1 MTPSQLEFNLA
12 VREWANES
20 FFALVPSGADEKLI
34 IKYADLSKN
43 QALTE
48 EALEELRRET
58 SAKIQEMASRHDADI
73 ELEFSDLGFG
83 ELGIIVYIKEPPGR
97 EEAKEEYYD
106 LLYMGA
112 RRTDEQHLRLQI
124 LLKKYGFK

>member
-12 VREWANES
+12 VREWANE
-20 FFALVPSGADEKLI
+20 ACLGLVPSGADEKLVL
-34 IKYADLSKN
+34 KYADLNKN
-43 QALTE
+43 QSLNE
-48 EALEELRRET
+48 EQLEELRRDL
-58 SAKIQEMASRHDADI
+58 SLKVKEMACRHDADI
-73 ELEFSDLGFG
+73 EIEFTDLGFG
-83 ELGIIVYIKEPPGR
+83 ELGLIIYIKEPPGR

-124 LLKKYGFK
+124 LIKKYGFR

>member
-1 MTPSQLEFNLA
+1 MTPSQLEFNFA
-12 VREWANES
+12 IREWVNES
-20 FFALVPSGADEKLI
+20 FFSLVPSGADEKLI

-43 QALTE
+43 QSLTE

-58 SAKIQEMASRHDADI
+58 SSKIKELACRHDADI
-73 ELEFSDLGFG
+73 DLEFTDLGFG
-83 ELGIIVYIKEPPGR
+83 ELGIIVYVKEPAGR

-112 RRTDEQHLRLQI
+112 RRSDEQHRRLQI
-124 LLKKYGFK
+124 LIKKYGFK

>member
-12 VREWANES
+12 VREWINEELYS
-20 FFALVPSGADEKLI
+20 LVPSGADEKMI
-34 IKYADLSKN
+34 IKYANRSE
-43 QALTE
+43 QAIFDDQ
-48 EALEELRRET
+48 LEELNRDITLKVKEI
-58 SAKIQEMASRHDADI
+58 ACRHDVEID
-73 ELEFSDLGFG
+73 LEFTDLGFG
-83 ELGIIVYIKEPPGR
+83 ELGLIIYLKEPPGR

-124 LLKKYGFK
+124 LIKKYGFR